1 MTSIKEILGGFAMYD
16 EKKMKDF
23 RSVVM
28 FVNMLLMGVTII
40 LQIVAYDST
49 RHSIMCSC
57 ILLLVTAIMI
67 FDGILKSGKDMIMHG
82 AWYAL
87 IFGSLIISFF
97 K

>member
-82 AWYAL
+82 VWYAL